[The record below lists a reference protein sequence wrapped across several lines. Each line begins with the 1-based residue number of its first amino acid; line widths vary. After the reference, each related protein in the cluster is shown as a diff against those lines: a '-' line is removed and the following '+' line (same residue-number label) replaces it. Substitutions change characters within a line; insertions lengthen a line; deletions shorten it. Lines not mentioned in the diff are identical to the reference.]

1 VERAP
6 QHRHIGRPQSGYG
19 RAKAHAYSSLVSA
32 FPGDRIRGRK
42 SPGRRSIG
50 VNDTLQSP
58 VVKKVLITGIAGGQG
73 QLVAR
78 KLLRRQRGYQVLGVD
93 RAPWGGRPRGVGM
106 TLADL
111 RKRKFEDVI
120 RRERPDVIVHLASV
134 RHFKAHPAVRHEVNV
149 NGTKRALDF
158 ALTYGVKHVL
168 ISSSSY
174 VYGALPENPYYMDE
188 SFPLN
193 SSRTYPEMRDLAEM
207 DMLAT
212 AYLGRSPDTAITVL
226 RPVNVLGYH
235 VHSAIGRYLRSERV
249 PTVMGFNPMM
259 QFIHED
265 DLAEA
270 IVLAIECQT
279 RGVYNVAGPG
289 AVPLHVAI
297 GETGSTPLPLP
308 EFVVRPMIQRLFRWG
323 LYPFPPRAMDFAKYQ
338 CTLDGAHFRAATGF
352 VPHFSLA
359 ETFASVRA

>member
-1 VERAP
+1 
-6 QHRHIGRPQSGYG
+6 
-19 RAKAHAYSSLVSA
+19 
-32 FPGDRIRGRK
+32 
-42 SPGRRSIG
+42 
-50 VNDTLQSP
+50 
-58 VVKKVLITGIAGGQG
+58 VKNVLITGIAGGQG

-78 KLLRRQRGYQVLGVD
+78 NLLRRQRGYQVIGVD
-93 RAPWGGRPRGVGM
+93 RTAWETRPRGVQM
-106 TLADL
+106 VVADL

-149 NGTKRALDF
+149 NGTKRLLDF
-158 ALTYGVKHVL
+158 ALTHGVRQVV
-168 ISSSSY
+168 IVSSSY
-174 VYGALPENPYYMDE
+174 VYGALPENPFYMDE
-188 SFPLN
+188 TFPLN

-212 AYLGRSPDTAITVL
+212 AYLWRSADLAITVL

-235 VHSAIGRYLRSERV
+235 VHSAIGRYLRRDRI

-270 IVLAIECQT
+270 IVRAIEWET
-279 RGVYNVAGPG
+279 RGVFNVVGPG
-289 AVPLHVAI
+289 TVPLHVAI
-297 GETGSTPLPLP
+297 RETGGTPMPLP
-308 EFVVRPMIQRLFRWG
+308 EFAARPVFQQLFRWG

-338 CTLDGAHFRAATGF
+338 CTLDGTPFREATQF
-352 VPHFSLA
+352 VPRFSLG

>member
-1 VERAP
+1 
-6 QHRHIGRPQSGYG
+6 
-19 RAKAHAYSSLVSA
+19 
-32 FPGDRIRGRK
+32 
-42 SPGRRSIG
+42 
-50 VNDTLQSP
+50 
-58 VVKKVLITGIAGGQG
+58 VKKVLITGIAGGQG

-78 KLLRRQRGYQVLGVD
+78 TLLRRQRGYQVVGVD
-93 RAPWGGRPRGVGM
+93 RTAWEGRPRGVTM
-106 TLADL
+106 TVADL

-149 NGTKRALDF
+149 NGTKRLLDF
-158 ALTYGVKHVL
+158 ACSHGVKHVIVL
-168 ISSSSY
+168 SSSY

-212 AYLGRSPDTAITVL
+212 AYLWRSPDIAVSVL

-235 VHSAIGRYLRSERV
+235 VHSAIGRYLKKERV
-249 PTVMGFNPMM
+249 PTVMGFNPML

-270 IVLAIECQT
+270 IVLAIENHT
-279 RGVYNVAGPG
+279 RGVFNVVGPG

-297 GETGSTPLPLP
+297 RETGSAALALP
-308 EFVVRPMIQRLFRWG
+308 EFAVRPAIQQLFRWG
-323 LYPFPPRAMDFAKYQ
+323 LYPFPPRAIDFAKYQ
-338 CTLDGAHFRAATGF
+338 CTLDGTRFREATGF
-352 VPHFSLA
+352 TPRFSLA
-359 ETFASVRA
+359 ETFAAVRA

>member
-1 VERAP
+1 
-6 QHRHIGRPQSGYG
+6 
-19 RAKAHAYSSLVSA
+19 
-32 FPGDRIRGRK
+32 
-42 SPGRRSIG
+42 
-50 VNDTLQSP
+50 
-58 VVKKVLITGIAGGQG
+58 VKKVLVTGIASGQG

-78 KLLRRQRGYQVLGVD
+78 KLLRRQHGYQVVGVD
-93 RAPWGGRPRGVGM
+93 RTPWEGRPRGVTM
-106 TLADL
+106 ALADL

-134 RHFKAHPAVRHEVNV
+134 RHFKSHPALRHEVNV
-149 NGTKRALDF
+149 NGTKRLLDF
-158 ALTYGVKHVL
+158 A
-168 ISSSSY
+168 ISHGAKQVIIWSSSY

-212 AYLGRSPDTAITVL
+212 AYLWRFPDIDITVL

-235 VHSAIGRYLRSERV
+235 VRSAIGRYLRAERV
-249 PTVMGFNPMM
+249 PTVLGFNPML

-270 IVLAIECQT
+270 IVLAIESHT
-279 RGVYNVAGPG
+279 RGVFNVVGPG

-297 GETGSTPLPLP
+297 RETGSRPMPLP
-308 EFVVRPMIQRLFRWG
+308 EFIVRPAIQQLFRWG
-323 LYPFPPRAMDFAKYQ
+323 VYPFPPRAIDFAKYQ
-338 CTLDGAHFRAATGF
+338 CTLDGTRFRDACGF
-352 VPHFSLA
+352 TPRFSLG
-359 ETFASVRA
+359 ETFAAVRA